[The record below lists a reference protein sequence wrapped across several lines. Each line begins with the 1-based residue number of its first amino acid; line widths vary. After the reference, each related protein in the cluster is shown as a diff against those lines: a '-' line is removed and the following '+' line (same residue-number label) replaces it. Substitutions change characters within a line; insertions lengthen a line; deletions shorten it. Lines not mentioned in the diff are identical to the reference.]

1 MSNRKR
7 SPNKSDCPITSNPKV
22 RNSSDAQTDTI
33 RPNFP
38 KGIARPALRA
48 LFSAG
53 FTSLDQLTSISLE
66 ELSALHG
73 MGPKAVKSLRSGLM
87 ALGLD
92 FRTSTT
98 PDTNHKESK

>member
-1 MSNRKR
+1 MSKRKR

-53 FTSLDQLTSISLE
+53 FTSLE

-73 MGPKAVKSLRSGLM
+73 MGPKTVKSLRSGLM